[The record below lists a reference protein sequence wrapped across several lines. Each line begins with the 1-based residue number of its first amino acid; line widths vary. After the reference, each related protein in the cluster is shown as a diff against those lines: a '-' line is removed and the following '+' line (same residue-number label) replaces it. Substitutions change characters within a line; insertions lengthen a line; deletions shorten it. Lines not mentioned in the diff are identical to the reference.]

1 MSSKLKDY
9 SYKQDEDGELPTL
22 VTGKETNLKQILQ
35 DIHADGGRNIVSENK
50 IAMANKQ
57 LSNFAPATDASRK
70 SNMSVKEGA
79 VQKKKIPITIITGYL
94 GSGKSTMLSKIT
106 KKGFTDMKIA
116 VILNEFGD
124 SSDIEKSM
132 TIYNQQQE
140 GESENSVTEWLDLG
154 NGCLCCSVRDVGVK
168 AIEDLVHRL
177 GNEIDYIILE
187 TSGLAD
193 PGPIAKMFWLEEGLM
208 SALSLD
214 GIVTVLDAEHINKTL
229 EAETSVAK
237 VQIGMADAIILNKM
251 DKCHDEDTITEK
263 IKKINQAAPIMKTKF
278 GELQNVHQILHLNA
292 YDSATQFFTENSK
305 FIGEHDHHHSH
316 STGMS
321 TICIDF
327 PLLKTQQQYE
337 DLIKILQKLHWKNF
351 GLHEYDFGDVH
362 RTKGLIVADLK
373 QDGTLT
379 YSVIQGVRDT
389 FEIIPGSPL
398 DSVKHCKLV
407 LIGENLDRER
417 IKKLLDSLSQ

>member
-1 MSSKLKDY
+1 MSSRLKDY
-9 SYKQDEDGELPTL
+9 SYKQEEDGELPTL
-22 VTGKETNLKQILQ
+22 VTGKEANLKQILQ
-35 DIHADGGRNIVSENK
+35 ESRADGGKNIVNANK

-57 LSNFAPATDASRK
+57 LSSFAPAGDDLQNCK
-70 SNMSVKEGA
+70 NSVNEPFMHKR
-79 VQKKKIPITIITGYL
+79 KIPITIITGYL

-106 KKGFTDMKIA
+106 RKGFTDMKIA

-132 TIYNQQQE
+132 TIYNQQQQQ
-140 GESENSVTEWLDLG
+140 GGTENSVTEWLDLG

-168 AIEDLVHRL
+168 AIEDLVDRL
-177 GNEIDYIILE
+177 GDEIDYIILE

-214 GIVTVLDAEHINKTL
+214 GIITVLDAEHINKTL
-229 EAETSVAK
+229 EAKTSVAK
-237 VQIGMADAIILNKM
+237 VQIGMADAIVLNKM
-251 DKCHDEDTITEK
+251 DKCHDEGTIMLK
-263 IKKINQAAPIMKTKF
+263 IKEINQAAPIMKTKF
-278 GELQNVHQILHLNA
+278 GELQNVNQILHLNA
-292 YDSATQFFTENSK
+292 YDSATHLFSENK
-305 FIGEHDHHHSH
+305 FVGENDHHKSH

-327 PLLKTQQQYE
+327 PMLKKQQQYE

-351 GLHEYDFGDVH
+351 GLDEYNFGDIH
-362 RTKGLIVADLK
+362 RTKGLIVANLK
-373 QDGTLT
+373 QNEDPTF
-379 YSVIQGVRDT
+379 SVIQGVRDT

-398 DSVKHCKLV
+398 ENVNHCKLV

-417 IKKLLDSLSQ
+417 IEKLLECLS